1 MNLLNDCNLAETG
14 GVKKLSIQGQ
24 IKTFTVYRIP
34 IEYLIYNKKNGR
46 IATYV
51 SQFIDEGKEFPKD
64 NVVEF
69 NNIIEKYIERS
80 NPDALKKT
88 KANIKIM
95 SQTEPAVVTAD
106 GVILD
111 GNRRFTALRQL
122 SKEGAGAEFNY
133 LEAVILENDTYT
145 EKDIKRLE
153 LNLQHAIESKVDYN
167 PIDRLVDIY
176 RDLIK
181 DGGIFRVEEYATETQ
196 MTVNKVNEEIAVAKL
211 MLEYL
216 DYIGQSNK
224 FYIAREQK
232 IDGPIREIYKILNS
246 KKIDINQKDV
256 IKEILFLSIL
266 SLNGD
271 VTRRLRKLKPLFEDK
286 SFSSSL
292 IEEIEGKQLLDDA
305 NDFFESETTK
315 KDVRDTGVLNLEENI
330 REQVCKI
337 VENNVEVQ
345 KLSESK
351 NKPIDILNQVN
362 KLINEVDLD
371 SVNRMNES
379 LRTEFNFILNCI
391 EKKIKKLG
399 EIDVI

>member
-1 MNLLNDCNLAETG
+1 MNLLNDCNLGETG

>member
-1 MNLLNDCNLAETG
+1 MNLLSDLNLRETG
-14 GVKKLSIQGQ
+14 GIKKLSIQGETR
-24 IKTFTVYRIP
+24 TFKVYRIP
-34 IEYLIYNKKNGR
+34 IDNLIYNKKNGR

-51 SQFIDEGKEFPKD
+51 SQFIDEGKEFPEKD
-64 NVVEF
+64 NSKF
-69 NNIIEKYIERS
+69 NNIIEEYIEKS

-95 SQTEPAVVTAD
+95 TQTEPAVVTAE

-122 SKEGAGAEFNY
+122 SREGSGAGFNF
-133 LEAVILENDTYT
+133 LEAVILENNAYT

-181 DGGIFRVEEYATETQ
+181 EGGMFTIEEYATDTQ
-196 MTVNKVNEEIAVAKL
+196 MSIKKVNEEIGLAKL

-216 DYIGQSNK
+216 EFIGQSKK

-232 IDGPIREIYKILNS
+232 IDGPIREIYKIINS
-246 KKIDINQKDV
+246 KKIDINQKDT
-256 IKEILFLSIL
+256 IKEILFLSMI

-271 VTRRLRKLKPLFEDK
+271 ITRKIRSLKSVFEDK
-286 SFSSSL
+286 VASNNL
-292 IEEIEGKQLLDDA
+292 VEEFEELELLDDA
-305 NDFFESETTK
+305 VDYFESESTQK
-315 KDVRDTGVLNLEENI
+315 AVRDTGVLNIEESI
-330 REQVCKI
+330 KDKVGKL
-337 VENNVEVQ
+337 VENSVEVK

-351 NKPIDILNQVN
+351 NKPIDILSRVN
-362 KLINEVDLD
+362 LLINDIDLD
-371 SVNRMNES
+371 SVNRMNETM
-379 LRTEFNFILNCI
+379 RKEFNTILSHVE
-391 EKKIKKLG
+391 EKLKKMK
-399 EIDVI
+399 

>member
-1 MNLLNDCNLAETG
+1 MNLLSDLNLRETG
-14 GVKKLSIQGQ
+14 GIKKLSIQGEAR
-24 IKTFTVYRIP
+24 TFKVYRIP
-34 IEYLIYNKKNGR
+34 IDNLIYNKKNGR

-51 SQFIDEGKEFPKD
+51 SQFIDEGKEFPEKD
-64 NVVEF
+64 NSKF
-69 NNIIEKYIERS
+69 NSIIEEYIEKS

-95 SQTEPAVVTAD
+95 TQTEPAVVTAE

-122 SKEGAGAEFNY
+122 SREGSGAGFNF
-133 LEAVILENDTYT
+133 LEAVILENNAYT

-181 DGGIFRVEEYATETQ
+181 EGGMFTVEEYATDTQ
-196 MTVNKVNEEIAVAKL
+196 MSIKKVNEEIALAKL

-216 DYIGQSNK
+216 EFIGQSKK

-232 IDGPIREIYKILNS
+232 IDGPIREIYKIINS
-246 KKIDINQKDV
+246 KKIDINQKDT
-256 IKEILFLSIL
+256 IKEILFLSMI

-271 VTRRLRKLKPLFEDK
+271 ITRKIRNLKLVFEDK
-286 SFSSSL
+286 VASNNL
-292 IEEIEGKQLLDDA
+292 VEEFEELELLDDA
-305 NDFFESETTK
+305 VDYFESESTQK
-315 KDVRDTGVLNLEENI
+315 SVRDTGVLNIEERI
-330 REQVCKI
+330 KDKVGKI
-337 VENNVEVQ
+337 VENSVEVK

-351 NKPIDILNQVN
+351 NKPIDILSRVN
-362 KLINEVDLD
+362 LLINDIDLD
-371 SVNRMNES
+371 SVNRMNET
-379 LRTEFNFILNCI
+379 LRK
-391 EKKIKKLG
+391 EKLKKMK
-399 EIDVI
+399 

>member
-1 MNLLNDCNLAETG
+1 MNLLNDCNLGETG

-181 DGGIFRVEEYATETQ
+181 DGGIFRVEEYAT
-196 MTVNKVNEEIAVAKL
+196 KVNEEIAVAKL

>member
-1 MNLLNDCNLAETG
+1 MNLLSDLNLRETG
-14 GVKKLSIQGQ
+14 GVKKLSIQGETR
-24 IKTFTVYRIP
+24 TFKVYRIP
-34 IEYLIYNKKNGR
+34 IDNLLYNKKNGR

-51 SQFIDEGKEFPKD
+51 SQFIDEGKEFPEKD
-64 NVVEF
+64 NFKF
-69 NNIIEKYIERS
+69 NNIIEEYIEKS

-95 SQTEPAVVTAD
+95 TQTEPAVVTAE

-122 SKEGAGAEFNY
+122 SREGSGAGFNF
-133 LEAVILENDTYT
+133 LEAVILENNAYT

-181 DGGIFRVEEYATETQ
+181 EGGMFTIEEYATDTQ
-196 MTVNKVNEEIAVAKL
+196 MSIKKVNEEISLAKL

-216 DYIGQSNK
+216 EFIGQSKK

-232 IDGPIREIYKILNS
+232 IDGPIREIYKIINS
-246 KKIDINQKDV
+246 KKIDINQKDT
-256 IKEILFLSIL
+256 IKEILFLSMI

-271 VTRRLRKLKPLFEDK
+271 ITRKIRSLKSVFEDK
-286 SFSSSL
+286 LASNNL
-292 IEEIEGKQLLDDA
+292 VEEFEELELLDDA
-305 NDFFESETTK
+305 VDYFESESTQK
-315 KDVRDTGVLNLEENI
+315 AVRDTGVLNIEESIKDKVGKLVGNS
-330 REQVCKI
+330 
-337 VENNVEVQ
+337 VEVK

-351 NKPIDILNQVN
+351 NKPIDILSRVN
-362 KLINEVDLD
+362 LLINDIDLD
-371 SVNRMNES
+371 SVNRMNET
-379 LRTEFNFILNCI
+379 LRKEFNTILSHVE
-391 EKKIKKLG
+391 EKLKRMK
-399 EIDVI
+399 

>member
-1 MNLLNDCNLAETG
+1 MNLLSNLNLRETG
-14 GVKKLSIQGQ
+14 GIKKLSIQGETR
-24 IKTFTVYRIP
+24 TFKVYRIP
-34 IEYLIYNKKNGR
+34 IDNLIYNKKNGR

-51 SQFIDEGKEFPKD
+51 SQFIDEGKEFPEKD
-64 NVVEF
+64 NSKF
-69 NNIIEKYIERS
+69 NNIIEEYIEKS

-95 SQTEPAVVTAD
+95 TQTEPAVVTAE

-122 SKEGAGAEFNY
+122 SREGSGAGFNF
-133 LEAVILENDTYT
+133 LEAVILENNAYT

-181 DGGIFRVEEYATETQ
+181 EGGMFTIEEYATDTQ
-196 MTVNKVNEEIAVAKL
+196 MSIKKVNEEIGLAKL

-216 DYIGQSNK
+216 EFIGQSKK

-232 IDGPIREIYKILNS
+232 IDGPIREIYKIINS
-246 KKIDINQKDV
+246 KKIDINQKDT
-256 IKEILFLSIL
+256 IKEILFLSMI

-271 VTRRLRKLKPLFEDK
+271 ITRKIRSLKSVFEDK
-286 SFSSSL
+286 VASNNL
-292 IEEIEGKQLLDDA
+292 VEEFEELELLDDA
-305 NDFFESETTK
+305 VDYFESESTQK
-315 KDVRDTGVLNLEENI
+315 AVRDTGVLNIEESI
-330 REQVCKI
+330 KDKVGKL
-337 VENNVEVQ
+337 VENSVEVK

-351 NKPIDILNQVN
+351 NKPIDILSRVN
-362 KLINEVDLD
+362 LLINDIDLD
-371 SVNRMNES
+371 SVNRMNET
-379 LRTEFNFILNCI
+379 LRKEFNTILSHVE
-391 EKKIKKLG
+391 EKLKKMK
-399 EIDVI
+399 